1 MRRVFLVLAAMAIF
15 PATSS
20 AAVTVSDDGTTIQMT
35 DAPGSAARVGIGKM
49 PDGSFQVSANTGVTA
64 GAGCTPS
71 SFKVI
76 CPAGATAARVD
87 LGDGDDNFTPNPGIG
102 LTFTEDGGAG
112 ADTIVGDTG
121 NDTLTGGPGEDTIEG
136 EGGDDT
142 IDAADGDHDEISCGD
157 GTDTL
162 SADATVPGVVDG
174 DRFNTTTNDC
184 ENVTYSAAG
193 SAATVKGDASSV
205 TYGGAAGVANNV
217 TVSEDGST
225 LAFAEPG
232 GIRAL
237 GDCAQVDAT
246 HAACPTRPTREVD
259 LGDGNDTARLATTD
273 GIHVLGGAG
282 DDTITGG
289 PGPDIL
295 EGGDGNDAIHGGPGN
310 DIVIGDA
317 GNDKLYGDAGADN
330 VNGFG
335 GNDLEVGGPGKD
347 IWDQVFNDPNERGLP
362 DAGIDTIDSRD
373 GEIENPA
380 CSKGDTEIVDRVDSP
395 DDSCKKIRF
404 ADTSPKSKKVAVA
417 VSTTLTGSID
427 GDTFPLRVKCV
438 KAAVCTG
445 AVIWGDSDTA
455 VPFNIKRGK
464 TKAVKAFPDFP
475 LSLTGG
481 RRTRVRQ
488 RLYLET
494 YDAAGHTRTQA
505 LRVSI
510 LPR

>member
-1 MRRVFLVLAAMAIF
+1 MRRVLLALAALAIL
-15 PATSS
+15 PSTAS
-20 AAVTVSDDGTTIQMT
+20 AAVTVSDDGTTIQMN
-35 DAPGSAARVGIGKM
+35 DAPGAASIVGIAKLR
-49 PDGSFQVSANTGVTA
+49 DGTFQIGANTGATA
-64 GAGCTPS
+64 GAGCTQS
-71 SFKVI
+71 GGKAI
-76 CPAGATAARVD
+76 CPAGATTARVD
-87 LGDGDDNFTPNPGIG
+87 LGDGNDNFTPNPGIG
-102 LTFTEDGGAG
+102 LTFVVDGGPG
-112 ADTIVGDTG
+112 DDTIYGDSG
-121 NDTLTGGPGEDTIEG
+121 NDTLTGGPGEDDIVG
-136 EGGDDT
+136 QGGDDT
-142 IDAADGDHDEISCGD
+142 IDAADGYQDGIACGD
-157 GTDTL
+157 GNDTV
-162 SADATVPGVVDG
+162 SADPSLPGIVDA
-174 DRFNTTTNDC
+174 DRLTDC
-184 ENVTYSAAG
+184 EYVTSAAAG
-193 SAATVKGDASSV
+193 SAAAVKGDASSV
-205 TYGGAAGVANNV
+205 IYGGVAGAANDV
-217 TVSEDGST
+217 TIGQTAGT
-225 LAFAEPG
+225 LTFAEPG
-232 GIRAL
+232 GIRAI

-246 HAACPTRPTREVD
+246 HASCPTRPTRQVN
-259 LGDGNDTARLATTD
+259 LGDGNDTAHLATSD
-273 GIHVLGGAG
+273 GINVLGGPG

-289 PGPDIL
+289 PGPDDL
-295 EGGDGNDAIHGGPGN
+295 EGGDGNDTIHGGPGN
-310 DIVIGDA
+310 DLVIGGA

-347 IWDQVFNDPNERGLP
+347 VFDQVFNDPSERGLP

-455 VPFNIKRGK
+455 APFTIKRGR

-481 RRTRVRQ
+481 RRTRIKE